1 MSTILIVED
10 EMIIRE
16 LIGETL
22 SLEDYDVLQAGNGR
36 EALALLEKTS
46 PLPDL
51 IICDV
56 MMPELDGHG
65 FIEALQTNPKMAT
78 IPFIF
83 LTALGTVQDFRQ
95 GMNSGADD
103 YLVKPFKQDELL
115 AAVNSRLQKKAKLS
129 AYYQGNQP
137 EPGED
142 QRQSVGEKTPT
153 LTSEEMALW
162 HDLETALVNNEIYLN
177 YQPQVAIGSHF
188 LVGCEALIRWRH
200 PQRGFISPGVF
211 IPLAEKVGF
220 ITQLG
225 EWVIQSVLQQWD
237 HWRSLGLPSIR
248 VGINIS
254 AQQFHGKGLV
264 QTLKSGVEK
273 YNLPAGFIE
282 VELTE
287 TLLVKNVEESIQQLQ
302 NLRSQGFRVAIDD
315 FGTGYSSLSY
325 LQRLPF
331 DVLKIDQSFV
341 RDIDKNSKNETITAT
356 IISLAHQLDLQ
367 VIAEGVETWEEYHT
381 IANLGCDELQGYLFS
396 RPLSVEDFTALL
408 SRGLETP
415 LTPA

>member
-10 EMIIRE
+10 EVIIRE

-22 SLEDYDVLQAGNGR
+22 SLEDYEILQASNGR
-36 EALALLEKTS
+36 EALALLENVS

-56 MMPELDGHG
+56 MMPEMDGHG
-65 FIEALQTNPKMAT
+65 LIEALQLNPDTAA

-83 LTALGTVQDFRQ
+83 LTALGTTQDFRT
-95 GMNSGADD
+95 GMNAGADD

-115 AAVNSRLQKKAKLS
+115 AAVNSRLEKKAKLS
-129 AYYQGNQP
+129 AFYQDSQP
-137 EPGED
+137 SSHSAQGE
-142 QRQSVGEKTPT
+142 RRKTPT
-153 LTSEEMALW
+153 LTSDEIALW
-162 HDLETALVNNEIYLN
+162 QDLEQALPNNEIYLD
-177 YQPQVAIGSHF
+177 YQPQVAIANHY

-200 PQRGFISPGVF
+200 PQKGMISPGNF
-211 IPLAEKVGF
+211 IALAEKVGF

-225 EWVIQSVLQQWD
+225 EWVIQSVLQQCHQWQ
-237 HWRSLGLPSIR
+237 SLGLPSVR

-254 AQQFHGKGLV
+254 AQQFHGGELLNS
-264 QTLKSGVEK
+264 LKTGVKK
-273 YNLPAGFIE
+273 YDLSPEYIE

-287 TLLVKNVEESIQQLQ
+287 TLLVKNVEESIQQL
-302 NLRSQGFRVAIDD
+302 NCLRNQGFKVAIDD

-325 LQRLPF
+325 LQRFPF

-341 RDIDKNSKNETITAT
+341 RDIDQNPKNGTITAS
-356 IISLAHQLDLQ
+356 IINLAHQLDLQ
-367 VIAEGVETWEEYHT
+367 VIAEGVETWAEYHT

-396 RPLSVEDFTALL
+396 RPLGSQDFTQLL
-408 SRGLETP
+408 SRGLDYP
-415 LTPA
+415 LTPV